1 MAGYADKFMITA
13 LRVGREE
20 EIEEKRQKGGMRNRI
35 QGEYGNFNLTFPSTN
50 LRFLGP

>member
-35 QGEYGNFNLTFPSTN
+35 QARLVADLPPSNFMAEK
-50 LRFLGP
+50 